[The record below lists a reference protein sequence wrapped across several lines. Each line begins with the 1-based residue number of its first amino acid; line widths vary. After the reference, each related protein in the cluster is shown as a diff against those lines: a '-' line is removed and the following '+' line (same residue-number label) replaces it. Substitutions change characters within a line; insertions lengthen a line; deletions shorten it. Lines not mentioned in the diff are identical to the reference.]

1 MANYLKDMKTSN
13 KAPVVWTSL
22 HRFLQSQIWIQIALV
37 IFDLKFNKIS
47 KSLQYVFASKLK
59 NMKQYNQ

>member
-1 MANYLKDMKTSN
+1 MANYLQDMKTSN
-13 KAPVVWTSL
+13 KAPVVWTSFR
-22 HRFLQSQIWIQIALV
+22 RFLQSQIWIKIALV
-37 IFDLKFNKIS
+37 IFGLKFNKII